1 MASVALYTVGFAV
14 HNATEGF
21 AIVGPIIGEL
31 AGAEGAMR
39 IVGLSLVAGLPTAL
53 GASIYYAGVYS
64 EMLIAVLNAAVAA
77 SIVYAMPHVNLH
89 AL

>member
-1 MASVALYTVGFAV
+1 MALYTVGFAV

-64 EMLIAVLNAAVAA
+64 EMLIAALNAAVAA